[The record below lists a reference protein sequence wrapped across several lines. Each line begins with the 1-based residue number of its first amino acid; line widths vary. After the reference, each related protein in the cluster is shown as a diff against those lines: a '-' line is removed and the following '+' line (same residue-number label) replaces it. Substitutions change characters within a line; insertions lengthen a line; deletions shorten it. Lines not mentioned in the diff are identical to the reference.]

1 MAITLHD
8 QCARA
13 FLVGAAR
20 ARRLALV
27 GRVLVFEHSLGI
39 LPVIRITRYADT
51 MAVRGVG

>member
-8 QCARA
+8 QRARA
-13 FLVGAAR
+13 FLVRAAR
-20 ARRLALV
+20 ARRLALG
-27 GRVLVFEHSLGI
+27 GRVVVFEHF